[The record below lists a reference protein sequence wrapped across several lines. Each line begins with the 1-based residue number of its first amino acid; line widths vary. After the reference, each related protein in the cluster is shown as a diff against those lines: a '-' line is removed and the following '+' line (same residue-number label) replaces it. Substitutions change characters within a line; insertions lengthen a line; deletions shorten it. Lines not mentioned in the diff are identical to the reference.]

1 MPEWQYVPITT
12 YTSTIP
18 ILITLYR
25 NIFVLLYTTFTAA
38 FNISEQQYY
47 IKEISKTATIVILRE
62 Q

>member
-18 ILITLYR
+18 TLYR